1 MNDNNLSRILDIE
14 NEYSTIDKS
23 NILQNLLDFPDQLNT
38 VFEEVKKLTI
48 PSNYIQINKVLF
60 IGVGGSAVGAEMTI
74 GLVKENSHL
83 PIELCRDYQIPNW
96 VDKNTLVIGSS
107 YSGGTEETVTAFEN
121 SAQKGAKIFGIT
133 SGGKIASICRKYK
146 APYYEIN
153 YGSEPRMALGYS
165 LGAQIAL
172 LKKLKIYD
180 IEDSEIEKSIKTLD
194 KLIEKISSGVE
205 TNNNFAKQLA
215 NNIYGKIPV
224 FVGSSTLSAVAKR
237 AKQQINENTKS
248 VALFEPL
255 PEMNHNFVVG
265 LQFPDNINEKIFI
278 ILLQS
283 SYDHPRNKLRY
294 QILQTIFDQKNI
306 AYESVIIQPTVSRFS
321 ELISVVSYVDFVS
334 YYLSLL
340 YQVDPSLTE
349 TIEYIKEKLA
359 KE

>member
-1 MNDNNLSRILDIE
+1 MDDSSLSRVLDVE
-14 NEYSTIDKS
+14 NDYALIDKG

-38 VFEEVKKLTI
+38 VFSEVKKLTI

-60 IGVGGSAVGAEMTI
+60 IGMGGPAIGAEMTI

-96 VDKNTLVIGSS
+96 VDGKTLVIGSS
-107 YSGGTEETVTAFEN
+107 YSGETEETVTAFEKT
-121 SAQKGAKIFGIT
+121 AQKGAKIFGIT
-133 SGGKIASICRKYK
+133 CGGKIASICRKYK

-172 LKKLKIYD
+172 LRKLKIYD
-180 IEDSEIEKSIKTLD
+180 IQDSEIERSIRTLD
-194 KLIEKISSGVE
+194 KLIEKISGRVE
-205 TNNNFAKQLA
+205 TKSNFAKQLA
-215 NNIYGKIPV
+215 MNIYGKIPV
-224 FVGSSTLSAVAKR
+224 FIGSSTLSAVAKR
-237 AKQQINENTKS
+237 AKQQVNENTKS
-248 VALFEPL
+248 IAFFEQL

-283 SYDHPRNKLRY
+283 SYDYPRNKLRY

-306 AYESVIIQPTVSRFS
+306 AYESVIIQPTISRFS
-321 ELISVVSYVDFVS
+321 ELIGVVSYIDFVS

-340 YQVDPSLTE
+340 YRIDPSPIE
-349 TIEYIKEKLA
+349 TIQYIKEKLA